1 MKWLVTVSERTSLSR
16 LRELLEPSGAT
27 IAEDV
32 PMIPM
37 DDGDVVV
44 EVDGP
49 PDFPVRIK
57 GAPEVK
63 DVLHPSSEMTLY

>member
-1 MKWLVTVSERTSLSR
+1 MKWLLTVNERMSRSR
-16 LRELLEPSGAT
+16 LREVLASHGAT
-27 IAEDV
+27 VDEDV

-49 PDFPVRIK
+49 PDLPLRIK

-63 DVLHPSSEMTLY
+63 DVHPSSEMTLY